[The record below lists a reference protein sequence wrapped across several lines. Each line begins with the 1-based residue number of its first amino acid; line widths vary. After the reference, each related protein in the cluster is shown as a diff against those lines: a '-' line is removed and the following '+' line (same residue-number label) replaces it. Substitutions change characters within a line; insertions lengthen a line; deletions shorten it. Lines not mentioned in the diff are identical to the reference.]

1 MAAETATRAAEKYG
15 VAPLDVD
22 AVVRE
27 AAAAAGELGN
37 LVRAELGL
45 PALEAEAQETSGA
58 EAATPEAADE
68 NEAVDPPDALSVDAE
83 APAEA
88 PAEDDFPEELES
100 DAPEEG
106 TLAIATLTRVLSAA
120 ITTREEYSGGFVICG
135 VAWETA
141 SPATLVKALR
151 RALGM
156 RKAAPAPALPP
167 EDADPDEWEAPAEE
181 EGAFALH
188 AAKRLTVI
196 SLAIEDDA
204 AGARE
209 KEAKAKAQSDGA
221 EKELGTPQSETDA
234 EAIETPEPR
243 ETDETDETEYV
254 YERAEDAAAHRAL
267 LETLLPLLGS
277 STASN
282 QHARTATVDAG
293 AFPADADALLD
304 AAVAAGAPE
313 PPKPPDWIPPD
324 ELVEVVATR
333 AARPDRE
340 PVTSFQI
347 LTPSVQPRRPGGA
360 EGEDGEGED
369 AEGVAPSE
377 TPAAQ
382 VTDDANEPPEPE
394 GEAGDEAAGDG
405 DGDGDG
411 EMLTQTRWVIP
422 AGGATMVVVRF
433 ASPSAGDGPLAPS
446 SASAAIA
453 SRRFASSGGA
463 STRASRRTPRRFS
476 RRSGASSRGDSPR
489 RSAERRPGC
498 S

>member
-1 MAAETATRAAEKYG
+1 M
-15 VAPLDVD
+15 
-22 AVVRE
+22 
-27 AAAAAGELGN
+27 
-37 LVRAELGL
+37 
-45 PALEAEAQETSGA
+45 
-58 EAATPEAADE
+58 
-68 NEAVDPPDALSVDAE
+68 
-83 APAEA
+83 
-88 PAEDDFPEELES
+88 
-100 DAPEEG
+100 
-106 TLAIATLTRVLSAA
+106 TRVLSAA
-120 ITTREEYSGGFVICG
+120 ITTREEYSGGFVT
-135 VAWETA
+135 AASRETA

-167 EDADPDEWEAPAEE
+167 KTRTQTSGRRPRRRRARSRCTPRSGSPSSRSPSRTSRGRARERGEG
-181 EGAFALH
+181 EGA
-188 AAKRLTVI
+188 KR
-196 SLAIEDDA
+196 
-204 AGARE
+204 R
-209 KEAKAKAQSDGA
+209 A

-347 LTPSVQPRRPGGA
+347 LTPSVQPRRPA
-360 EGEDGEGED
+360 
-369 AEGVAPSE
+369 APRAR
-377 TPAAQ
+377 TPRAR
-382 VTDDANEPPEPE
+382 TP
-394 GEAGDEAAGDG
+394 
-405 DGDGDG
+405 
-411 EMLTQTRWVIP
+411 
-422 AGGATMVVVRF
+422 
-433 ASPSAGDGPLAPS
+433 
-446 SASAAIA
+446 
-453 SRRFASSGGA
+453 
-463 STRASRRTPRRFS
+463 RASRPRKPP
-476 RRSGASSRGDSPR
+476 PR
-489 RSAERRPGC
+489 RSQTTRTSRPNPKARRGTKPPATATATATARC
-498 S
+498 